1 MWKNIQKEKIL
12 ECKVEGSNNLFPSKY
27 IHIGGDEAPKYRWK
41 NCSKCSK
48 RMIDENLYDTH
59 ELQSYFI
66 QRIENYIN
74 NKGKKLIGW
83 DEILEGGLVQGATV
97 QSWRG
102 FNGASEAAK
111 AGHDAIV
118 SPTSHAYFDYDLDAI
133 PYEIEL
139 ESSITDLIFEGIRL
153 GDVTGNWT
161 APLGRRNEN
170 IIVDN
175 PLMEVEEGQI
185 VKLPLYLPNQVEI
198 EGIDLTIQFDPE
210 VFTFVGFNKSNTILD
225 NSVYNTVQ
233 NADTPGLFKLVS
245 YANSNLINEKGLLD
259 LNLLEDELK
268 KGPAVVSVM
277 IVNNEIGVIQPIQEI
292 SELCFKYNSLI
303 HSDAAQ
309 AIGKIPLNVNELN
322 IAAMSLSAHKF
333 YGPKG
338 IGAFYINREIKNKIE
353 PIIYGGGQ
361 EYKIRSGT
369 VPTPLCVG
377 MGEAAMISNTDL
389 IKNNQKVMSHRNNF
403 IKIMDNKLDEYHI
416 NGCMDN
422 RILHNLNIRIS
433 KVDADELIM
442 NTPVVAFSNGSACS
456 SGEIQSSH
464 VLRSM
469 GLNDQ
474 YARESFRISFSHLLS
489 DEEISKAA
497 NAIIRSAKKIL
508 GSR

>member
-1 MWKNIQKEKIL
+1 MSRNIPVFLDFQSTTPLNPRVFEKMKPFFTDKFGNPHSNFHQFGIESKEGVEGAREKIA
-12 ECKVEGSNNLFPSKY
+12 ETIKAYPEEIVFCSGATEANNLAIAKLYKISSEYKR
-27 IHIGGDEAPKYRWK
+27 IITLETEH
-41 NCSKCSK
+41 KC
-48 RMIDENLYDTH
+48 
-59 ELQSYFI
+59 
-66 QRIENYIN
+66 
-74 NKGKKLIGW
+74 
-83 DEILEGGLVQGATV
+83 ILE
-97 QSWRG
+97 SC
-102 FNGASEAAK
+102 
-111 AGHDAIV
+111 
-118 SPTSHAYFDYDLDAI
+118 
-133 PYEIEL
+133 
-139 ESSITDLIFEGIRL
+139 
-153 GDVTGNWT
+153 
-161 APLGRRNEN
+161 EN
-170 IIVDN
+170 INSDV
-175 PLMEVEEGQI
+175 EV
-185 VKLPLYLPNQVEI
+185 VKLKV
-198 EGIDLTIQFDPE
+198 
-210 VFTFVGFNKSNTILD
+210 
-225 NSVYNTVQ
+225 
-233 NADTPGLFKLVS
+233 
-245 YANSNLINEKGLLD
+245 NEKGLLD